1 MYNCGNNK
9 EGVGMFLETSESL
22 EKVLMEASAVA
33 LRFGGDMVET
43 EHILYGLTKVSCT
56 AKKILK
62 EYGITDAK
70 LLNIFRENNEEE
82 TFFDSVVLTPGVKE
96 IFKIAQTIAMQLG
109 HNFLGTEHLLLA
121 LLSSSDCFATRLLT
135 SYFKIN
141 VSELKNKVI
150 AFLQGGN
157 YNDKN
162 QENEISNQDSQKQSN
177 LPEKLLE
184 IGSDF
189 TLKARQGKIDP
200 IIGREKEIERVIEIL
215 CRKTKNNPCL
225 IGEAGVG
232 KTAVVEGLALAI
244 VRGEVPELL
253 KNKEIFS
260 LEIGSLMAGTKYRG
274 AMEEK
279 LKDAIETII
288 ANKNIIVFI
297 DEIHTLAQAGAEKG
311 ETSPSDMLKPYLSRG
326 ELQTIGATTTDE
338 YRKFIEKDKAL
349 ERRFQPI
356 IVEPPTVA
364 QTIEILKGLRDSYEA
379 FHKVKITDEAIEA
392 AATLSDRYIMDRSL
406 PDKAIDLIDEASS
419 KAKVNFSLKPA
430 NIREK
435 EDKLK
440 QLQASRDEASLE
452 RNYEKAAKIQSEI
465 VKLENELEKL
475 NIKTSKNEKVNS
487 IGANEIADVVSRW
500 TGIPVNKITETE
512 KEKLVNLEAI
522 LHKRVVGQDEAVEA
536 VAKAIRRSR
545 VGLQDAKRPIG
556 SFLFMGPTGVGKTE
570 LSKAIAEA
578 MFDNENNIV
587 RLDMSEYMEPHSVA
601 KLIGAPPGYVGFDEG
616 GQLTEAVR
624 RKPYCVVLFDE
635 IEKAHPDIFNALLQI
650 LDDGRLTDSQGRT
663 VNFRN
668 TIIIMTSNVGASEV
682 VKRSH
687 LGFEAGDGEEGKE
700 SFDEIKH
707 IYIDALRKK
716 FKPEFLNRIDVTC
729 VFHSLTMED
738 FTKIAKILMKNINK
752 RLQKQGI
759 ELKLT
764 GRALNY
770 IVSQGADAEYG
781 ARPLRRFIQQHVED
795 TIAEKIL
802 LGELEKSGSIIID
815 YENNKLTF
823 KNEETQEN
831 HEEN

>member
-1 MYNCGNNK
+1 
-9 EGVGMFLETSESL
+9 MFLETSESL

-356 IVEPPTVA
+356 VVEPPTVV

>member
-1 MYNCGNNK
+1 
-9 EGVGMFLETSESL
+9 MFLETSESL

>member
-1 MYNCGNNK
+1 
-9 EGVGMFLETSESL
+9 MFLETSESL

-392 AATLSDRYIMDRSL
+392 AVTLSDRYIMDRSL